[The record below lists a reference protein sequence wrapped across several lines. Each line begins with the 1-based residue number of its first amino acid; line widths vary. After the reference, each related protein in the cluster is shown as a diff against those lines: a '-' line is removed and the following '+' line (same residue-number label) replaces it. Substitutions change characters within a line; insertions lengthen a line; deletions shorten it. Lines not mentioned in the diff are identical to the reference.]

1 MNLELSPKE
10 RATKITEILAEGVLA
25 LIRSLP
31 LIYNF
36 SRIKVSESVKMRIV
50 PVSGSNL

>member
-1 MNLELSPKE
+1 MKLELSPKE
-10 RATKITEILAEGVLA
+10 RATKITEILAVGVLA

-36 SRIKVSESVKMRIV
+36 SRIKVSELVRIKI
-50 PVSGSNL
+50 VSAEVQ